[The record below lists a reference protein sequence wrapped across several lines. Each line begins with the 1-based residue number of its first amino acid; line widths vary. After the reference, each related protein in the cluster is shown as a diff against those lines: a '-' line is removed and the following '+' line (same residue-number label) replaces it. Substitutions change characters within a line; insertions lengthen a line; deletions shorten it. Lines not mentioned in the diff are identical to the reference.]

1 MSESNL
7 FGDDPALDPSTSAQS
22 RLAAILKA
30 RTEAYASRLFLNPPI
45 RSCNESEV
53 GTDAAKR
60 NCNRFAK
67 ADTDRVSEAERNACL
82 TVVSLD
88 RLMALETA
96 LNDWLTLA
104 YDDEASGG
112 NGSEDISYDELKTR
126 TSALLDATTIPLP
139 APGGSNYVG

>member
-1 MSESNL
+1 MPESNL
-7 FGDDPALDPSTSAQS
+7 FGDDPALDPSASPES
-22 RLAAILKA
+22 RLAAMLKA

-67 ADTDRVSEAERNACL
+67 ADTDRVAEAERNACL

-104 YDDEASGG
+104 YDDAASGG
-112 NGSEDISYDELKTR
+112 NGSEDIDHEELESRTR
-126 TSALLDATTIPLP
+126 ALLDATTISLP
-139 APGGSNYVG
+139 TPGGNS